1 MDGARGA
8 YCGWICSC
16 GALAETM
23 GDRHRHKMPH
33 GPGWNK
39 VNVIGQVFL
48 AAAFALLAIRV
59 VGWVL
64 PGSWFDQ
71 SFN

>member
-1 MDGARGA
+1 
-8 YCGWICSC
+8 
-16 GALAETM
+16 M